1 MSRQLYFGEIAGIYY
16 EFMQERVPKQLD
28 LINEWLPGLL
38 IIENKE
44 DGHSEPQYKDLEYKI
59 YADKDDKGFYGGGS
73 SGRVTQIVGRLI
85 GSARSNQEKGR
96 KDAELIRKHIARLL
110 VNDFN
115 CIESLKLNAEG
126 KLSVIEEDKIDDF
139 NDLLINTVFES
150 AEHRSVMSDYDKDN
164 EPFPFDD
171 FIFDD
176 LIYDAA
182 YQLSLGTKEGLA
194 NGYLWLLLGSFL
206 RNEVGSL
213 LKMYHSGFIAINRQP
228 SEKGTLLDKLN
239 FMFNPNEY
247 EATYSGSDFDKKYP
261 GTTWKCDNCG
271 EILDYQ
277 DGFDDHYEFWQCRR
291 CGHLNRIAIDQIYDN
306 EETYLNGGDPVD
318 SDQFYE
324 ALAERNMQEEITDDT
339 TYKQAIDIIESR
351 PYKQAVMYTPYGNG
365 YLVIAETIEAGD
377 SQYYLYYVD
386 DKGNA
391 TLKDAS
397 DIEDYHELE
406 FYDLI

>member
-1 MSRQLYFGEIAGIYY
+1 MKKMKKVFALLIALVMVLGMGTMVFAEQTTDSGKGGSASITIKLPTNPNTDEDPEITYTVYKVFDATNDGTSNAIAYQIDSTNGDLTAAMTAAGFSVDTAGNVSGPASLDAAALAAIAG
-16 EFMQERVPKQLD
+16 
-28 LINEWLPGLL
+28 
-38 IIENKE
+38 
-44 DGHSEPQYKDLEYKI
+44 
-59 YADKDDKGFYGGGS
+59 YA
-73 SGRVTQIVGRLI
+73 V
-85 GSARSNQEKGR
+85 
-96 KDAELIRKHIARLL
+96 
-110 VNDFN
+110 
-115 CIESLKLNAEG
+115 
-126 KLSVIEEDKIDDF
+126 DKIDDF

-324 ALAERNMQEEITDDT
+324 ALAERNMQEEITDDA

-377 SQYYLYYVD
+377 SQYYLYFVD
-386 DKGNA
+386 NKGNA